1 MSDDLVREWI
11 LSEGK
16 ATEIT
21 RISSVGGGCINRANR
36 YDTDAGS
43 FFVKTNRSIGPSMF
57 EGEALGLNAM
67 YETKSIRVPKP
78 FKVGSLPTGG
88 SYIIM
93 EFIEFGGS
101 RGDQS
106 VLGRKLAEM
115 HKAGKSENGFGF
127 DVDNT
132 IGSTPQ
138 INTWTS
144 DWFHFYGEHRL
155 GFQLKL
161 LRDQYGDSS
170 IYEKGQRLVKSMGP
184 LFDDVV
190 IEPCLLHGDLWSGNI
205 SSDKNGEPVILDPA
219 CYYGHNEAEFG
230 MSWCA
235 GFGGSFYDAYFKVMP
250 KQPGFSAQEIQK
262 ATSDFKFH
270 YYSNFDFDWYVG
282 ILNDG
287 RQVLVKRYKNIPYVT
302 TTDEQPNAGPYRDTA
317 ISSLMSNHSNALK
330 LLGSCL
336 ELPIPMLVYEYAE
349 IGPLNARGGVGSD
362 VSSISLSWEMRLKVA
377 KDIANVRTRN
387 FNELMISLEIRKI

>member
-1 MSDDLVREWI
+1 MVALHVGILSFNSCFPCLPHSRLLRLRFTKRKLFPVAAMDEDPIREWI

-16 ATEIT
+16 ATQIT
-21 RISSVGGGCINRANR
+21 KISSIGGGCINLASR

-57 EGEALGLNAM
+57 EGEALGLGAM
-67 YETKSIRVPKP
+67 YETRTIRVPRP
-78 FKVGSLPTGG
+78 FKVGPLPTGG

-93 EFIEFGGS
+93 EFIEFGAS
-101 RGDQS
+101 RGNQS

-115 HKAGKSENGFGF
+115 HKAGKSERGFGF

-144 DWFHFYGEHRL
+144 DWIEFYGKHRL
-155 GFQLKL
+155 GYQLKL
-161 LRDQYGDSS
+161 ALNQYGDSS
-170 IYEKGQRLVKSMGP
+170 IYQKGQRLVKNMAP
-184 LFDDVV
+184 LFENIV

-219 CYYGHNEAEFG
+219 CYYGHSEAEFG

-250 KQPGFSAQEIQK
+250 KQPGFEKRRDLYLLYHYLNHYNLFGSGYRSSAMSII
-262 ATSDFKFH
+262 DD
-270 YYSNFDFDWYVG
+270 YLRM
-282 ILNDG
+282 LN
-287 RQVLVKRYKNIPYVT
+287 V
-302 TTDEQPNAGPYRDTA
+302 
-317 ISSLMSNHSNALK
+317 
-330 LLGSCL
+330 
-336 ELPIPMLVYEYAE
+336 
-349 IGPLNARGGVGSD
+349 
-362 VSSISLSWEMRLKVA
+362 
-377 KDIANVRTRN
+377 
-387 FNELMISLEIRKI
+387 